1 MNGFRKVFA
10 ACAIALALW
19 PPLVTAAAQGQPQ
32 AYPERPVRVIVP
44 FAPGGGTD
52 VNGRQVSAKLSEQ
65 FGQQFV
71 IDNRGGGGGLIGM
84 ETVAKAAPDGHTLL
98 YSSASYV
105 AAMATRKASYDTLK
119 TLIPV
124 VEIAR
129 SPYVIAVHPSLPA
142 SMKELLELARAK
154 PGQIAYAS
162 SGVGGLTHLATEL
175 LLNMAKV
182 QITHVP
188 YKGAGPA
195 LPDLLAGRTP
205 VLITTPIA
213 LMTHFQNGRLR
224 PLAVTGSQRLPQL
237 PEVPVATDSVP
248 GYVVYTW
255 YAVFAPG
262 GTPRRI
268 VDRLN
273 AAANKVLSEP
283 EMRKNFDAQ
292 GIAASGGPPE
302 QLGKLARGDYERWVK
317 VVVENRIALE

>member
-1 MNGFRKVFA
+1 MNGYGKAFT
-10 ACAIALALW
+10 ACVIALALW
-19 PPLVTAAAQGQPQ
+19 PQALAAAQGP
-32 AYPERPVRVIVP
+32 YPDRPVRVIVP

-52 VNGRQVSAKLSEQ
+52 VNGRQIAAKLSEQ
-65 FGQQFV
+65 LGQQFV

-84 ETVAKAAPDGHTLL
+84 ETVAKATPDGHTLL
-98 YSSASYV
+98 YSSASYIS
-105 AAMATRKASYDTLK
+105 AMATRKASYDTLK

-129 SPYVIAVHPSLPA
+129 SPYVVAAHPSLPA
-142 SMKELLELARAK
+142 SMAGLLELARAK
-154 PGQIAYAS
+154 PGQITYAS

-205 VLITTPIA
+205 ILITTPVS
-213 LMTHFQNGRLR
+213 LMTHFQSGKLR
-224 PLAVTGSQRLPQL
+224 PLAVTGSQRLSQL
-237 PEVPVATDSVP
+237 PEVPVATDAVP

-255 YAVFAPG
+255 YAMFAPG
-262 GTPRRI
+262 GTPRRV

-273 AAANKVLSEP
+273 ASANKILNDP
-283 EMRKNFDAQ
+283 EMRKNFEVQ
-292 GIAASGGPPE
+292 GIAASGGSPE

-317 VVVENRIALE
+317 VVKENRLILE